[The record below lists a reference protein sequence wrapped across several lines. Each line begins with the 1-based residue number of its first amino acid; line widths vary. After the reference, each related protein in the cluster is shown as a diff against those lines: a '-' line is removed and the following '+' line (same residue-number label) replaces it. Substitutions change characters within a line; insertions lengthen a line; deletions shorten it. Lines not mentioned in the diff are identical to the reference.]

1 VPEPQDRLARA
12 LAGIT
17 TMLVDDHDVDA
28 VLRLVT
34 GACADLLDVAAT
46 GVMVTDPRGGV
57 QVVSASDDRSR
68 FVELL
73 QAQTDQGPCV
83 ECMRTGSVVVS
94 TDLRDDVDRW
104 PEFGPEALAVGFR
117 AVHAIPMT
125 LDGRTV
131 GGLNLLHTEPRTLS
145 SPESRLAQVLA
156 DLTVL
161 GLSQERDP
169 RRTDLLVERTL
180 TALNDRVLLDHA
192 TGLVAGTLDL
202 DPDQARAVIRD
213 HATEVGRPAA
223 GIARAVIDGTL
234 DPTELAVRSTG
245 A

>member
-1 VPEPQDRLARA
+1 VPETQDRLASA

-17 TMLVDDHDVDA
+17 AKLVDDHDVDV
-28 VLRLVT
+28 VLRSVT

-83 ECMRTGSVVVS
+83 ECMRTGTVVVS
-94 TDLRDDVDRW
+94 ADLRHDVDRW
-104 PEFGPEALAVGFR
+104 PEFAPEALATGFR
-117 AVHAIPMT
+117 AVHAIPMRM
-125 LDGRTV
+125 DGRTV
-131 GGLNLLHTEPRTLS
+131 GGLNLLHTEPRALS
-145 SPESRLAQVLA
+145 SSESRLAQVLA

-169 RRTDLLVERTL
+169 RRADLLVERTL

-202 DPDQARAVIRD
+202 RPDQARAVIRD
-213 HATEVGRPAA
+213 HAAEVGRPVAE
-223 GIARAVIDGTL
+223 IARAVIDGTL
-234 DPTELAVRSTG
+234 DLTGSAVPPTG
-245 A
+245 D